1 VRSKS
6 RDSATLPEMSD
17 FSLSAASP
25 SDAIESS
32 GGRAS
37 NMRTLI
43 ESMDWATTPLGARS
57 SWPGNL
63 RVVVSLM
70 LDSPEALVVWWGSD
84 LRQIYNDAYAPRV
97 ENSGRMTSLGEPAAD
112 HWKEG
117 WAVVG
122 PQVELVLAGHVSRS
136 YKNFLIQID
145 RNGRVEDTYWT
156 YSFTPVR
163 DDAGVIRGVLVIS
176 NETTRQVLGVKR
188 QETLDWLRQELV
200 GVDTNEAL
208 QATVASAGDFNPGD
222 FYAVAMMSTGVTTE
236 FATSTSGTRV
246 CITSTDV
253 GVDANLAVG
262 FELSPK
268 RPIDTAFRQFLE
280 QFTLFIANARHR
292 IDIEE
297 RRRIVEAERDRLLL
311 DAPVGAAVMVGDELV
326 YHLVN
331 PIYAMV
337 SGRPADAMVGKPFV
351 DVYPELEGS
360 SVHEKFK
367 EVYQAGEP
375 YVAAQP
381 TLVQIHRNGGE
392 LDDRYFTFNLS
403 PLRGLDGQ
411 VYGLMVIAVDVTTQV
426 DARAEVE
433 QLNIE
438 LQAAARA
445 KDEFLALLG
454 HELRNP
460 LAPIVTAL
468 ELMRMRDRSTDRE
481 QIIIRRQVS
490 HLTRLVDDLLDVSR
504 ITRGKVELRKEALEV
519 QEVLLRATEMV
530 APLIEQKQQ
539 RLHVDVEPIFW
550 YGDPARL
557 AQIVSNLLTNASR
570 YSPSGA
576 QIKIQTGA
584 ADGWL
589 AIEVSDNG
597 MGIST
602 ELLPRIFEPFVQGER
617 KLHSSVGGLGIGLAL
632 VKNLAEMHGGSARAH
647 SAGIGQGSTFIVR
660 LPLTPAPARR
670 ELEQSETAAPLLN
683 SISRSI
689 LVVDDNVDAADTL
702 ADMLRTYGH
711 SVTVAYTP
719 ETALQTFS
727 RLHIDLAILD
737 IGLPSISGYE
747 LADLMRESGGN
758 TDMRYVALTGFGQR
772 LDKERS
778 TSAKF
783 AAHLV
788 KPINLSD
795 IAALL

>member
-1 VRSKS
+1 MRS
-6 RDSATLPEMSD
+6 
-17 FSLSAASP
+17 
-25 SDAIESS
+25 
-32 GGRAS
+32 
-37 NMRTLI
+37 LI
-43 ESMDWATTPLGARS
+43 ENMDWAATPLGARS
-57 SWPGNL
+57 DWPANL
-63 RVVVSLM
+63 RATVSVM
-70 LDSPEALVVWWGSD
+70 LEAPDAMVIWWGND

-97 ENSGRMTSLGEPAAD
+97 ENNGRVSSLGEPAAD

-117 WAVVG
+117 WAAVA
-122 PQVELVLAGHVSRS
+122 PQVALVLAGHPSKS
-136 YKNFLIQID
+136 YKDFLIHID
-145 RNGRVEDTYWT
+145 RDGRVEETYWT

-163 DDAGVIRGVLVIS
+163 DDAGAIRGVLVIS
-176 NETTRQVLGVKR
+176 TETTGQVLGARR
-188 QETLDWLRQELV
+188 QGTLDWLRQRLA

-208 QATVASAGDFNPGD
+208 HMTVAAARDANPGD
-222 FYAVAMMSTGVTTE
+222 FQAVATMSTAAAAGFTAPE
-236 FATSTSGTRV
+236 SASCV

-253 GVDANLAVG
+253 GVDADIAVG
-262 FELSPK
+262 FELSPR
-268 RPIDTAFRQFLE
+268 RPVDTAFRLFLE
-280 QFTLFIANARHR
+280 QFTLLVANARHR

-297 RRRIVEAERDRLLL
+297 RRRIMEAERDRLLL

-360 SVHEKFK
+360 PVHEKFK
-367 EVYQAGEP
+367 DVYRAGEP
-375 YVAAQP
+375 YTETQP
-381 TLVQIHRNGGE
+381 TLVQIHRNGGA
-392 LDDRYFTFNLS
+392 LDDRYFNYNLS
-403 PLRGLDGQ
+403 PLRTLDGK
-411 VYGLMVIAVDVTTQV
+411 VYGLMVIAVDVTAQV
-426 DARAEVE
+426 EARTEVE

-504 ITRGKVELRKEALEV
+504 ITRGKVELRKEELEV
-519 QEVLLRATEMV
+519 QEVLLRAVEMV

-539 RLHVDVEPIFW
+539 HLRVDIEPLTW

-576 QIKIQTGA
+576 QVKIRAGVI
-584 ADGWL
+584 DGWL
-589 AIEVSDNG
+589 TIEVSDNG
-597 MGIST
+597 MGIPT

-632 VKNLAEMHGGSARAH
+632 VKNLAEMHGGSAIAH
-647 SAGIGQGSTFIVR
+647 SAGSGHGSSFIVR
-660 LPLTPAPARR
+660 LPMSAAPAGGKP
-670 ELEQSETAAPLLN
+670 EPGKPDEPLLN
-683 SISRSI
+683 NIRRNV
-689 LVVDDNVDAADTL
+689 LVVDDNIDAADTL
-702 ADMLRTYGH
+702 ADMLRASGH

-719 ETALQTFS
+719 ETALEAFLKS
-727 RLHIDLAILD
+727 PVDLVILD
-737 IGLPSISGYE
+737 IGLPGISGYE

-758 TDMRYVALTGFGQR
+758 TDVRYVALTGFGQQ

-778 TSAKF
+778 QSAKF

-788 KPINLSD
+788 KPVNLSD
-795 IAALL
+795 IKVLL